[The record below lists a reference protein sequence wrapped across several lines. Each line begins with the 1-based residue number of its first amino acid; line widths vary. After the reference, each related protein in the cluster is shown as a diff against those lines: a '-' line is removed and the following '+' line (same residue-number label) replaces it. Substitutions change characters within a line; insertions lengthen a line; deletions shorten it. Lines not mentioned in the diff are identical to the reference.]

1 MDNRVA
7 VQSADFSVADEY
19 QALAQ
24 GTQAGAVVT
33 FVGKVR
39 DMNLGDNVLGLHL
52 EHYPG
57 MTEKALLEICDLAQ
71 ARWPLQRVRVIHR
84 IGDMLS
90 GDQIVFVGVTSAHR
104 NAAFA
109 ACEFIMDYLKTR
121 RIDAS
126 ALNDCATQMIAYSND
141 SATQNVH
148 SAALMMFGIKQRLV
162 GDRHQFFSGDIWL

>member
-33 FVGKVR
+33 FIGKVR

-90 GDQIVFVGVTSAHR
+90 GDQIVFVGVASAHR

-121 RIDAS
+121 APFWKKELTTEQSRWIDSRASDQQAVQRWESDAS
-126 ALNDCATQMIAYSND
+126 TPP
-141 SATQNVH
+141 
-148 SAALMMFGIKQRLV
+148 R
-162 GDRHQFFSGDIWL
+162 